1 MRWVR
6 NHTTYSKPSPVFKRA
21 LTFTVAGNVLLSII
35 KGVAAYISGS
45 SAIFADTVNS
55 FSDVVYSIFLVI
67 GLWLSQ
73 RPPDRSHPQGHS
85 RFEPIAALIVTLTM
99 SFAAYEAA
107 RSAIVRFQTGAEPM
121 VIGVPL
127 LILLIAAGIKVFM
140 YLVIHKAAEGSQS
153 PGLDAAAKD
162 NLADVFTSAA
172 AALGVLGAQYLHP
185 LFDPIA
191 GLLVAF
197 WILRSVI
204 EMAKEN
210 LGYLT
215 GAGAPQE
222 LLDEFVAAV
231 KAIAHVNDVHHV
243 ITEYAGPKLVVD
255 MHINVDGNMRL
266 NEAHIVCDQA
276 VAVLEAFPEVDRA
289 YIHMEPIG
297 HI

>member
-6 NHTTYSKPSPVFKRA
+6 SQTSFFQSSPVFKRA
-21 LTFTVAGNVLLSII
+21 LAITIVGNVVLSVA
-35 KGVAAYISGS
+35 KGFAAYLSNS

-55 FSDVVYSIFLVI
+55 LSDVIYSFFLAL
-67 GLWLSQ
+67 GLWMSH
-73 RPPDRSHPQGHS
+73 RPPDRGHPQGHS
-85 RFEPIAALIVTLTM
+85 RFEPIAALVVTLAM

-107 RSAIVRFQTGAEPM
+107 RSSIVRFSTGAQPL
-121 VIGVPL
+121 VIGLPL
-127 LILLIAAGIKVFM
+127 VILLSAAGIKVVM
-140 YLVIHKAAEGSQS
+140 YLVIHHAAGTLKS
-153 PGLDAAAKD
+153 PGLEAAARD

-172 AALGVLGAQYLHP
+172 ASLGVMGAVFIHP

-191 GLLVAF
+191 GLLVAG

-222 LLDEFVAAV
+222 LLDQFVNAV
-231 KAIAHVNDVHHV
+231 IDIEHVNDVHHV

-255 MHINVDGNMRL
+255 MHINVDGKMCL
-266 NEAHIVCDQA
+266 DDVHVVCDQA
-276 VAVLEAFPEVDRA
+276 VEALESFSEVDRA
-289 YIHMEPIG
+289 YVHVEPIG
-297 HI
+297 YK